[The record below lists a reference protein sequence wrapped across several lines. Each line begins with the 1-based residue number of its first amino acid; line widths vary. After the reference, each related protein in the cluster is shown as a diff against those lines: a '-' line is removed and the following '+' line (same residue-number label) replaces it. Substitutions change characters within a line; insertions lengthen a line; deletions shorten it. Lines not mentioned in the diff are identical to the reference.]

1 MIGRGRLLLSAG
13 AAGSGAFVG
22 AGVGVWRLALY
33 QGSTADGRVRP
44 LTTPAPPVREFYGNP
59 THSPFTLGILGD
71 SSAQGTGVHDY
82 DETVG
87 GWLARAL
94 AAGALAAGDG
104 GDGGDDGGGE
114 GRHVRVVS
122 AASDGARAEHLA
134 AQVARVTP
142 AAPDLAVISIGVND
156 IRNRTSPAAAARHLA
171 DAVVD
176 LRRSGAEVIV
186 GTTPDLSVISAVRSP
201 LREVL
206 WLLGLLLERAQ
217 TPAVSAAG
225 GIPVTLR
232 TAVSRH
238 FAADPTLFAPDG
250 LHASPRGNA
259 LIGAHL
265 LAAYRSTLR
274 G

>member
-1 MIGRGRLLLSAG
+1 M
-13 AAGSGAFVG
+13 G

-44 LTTPAPPVREFYGNP
+44 LTTPAPPVREFYGSPTNP
-59 THSPFTLGILGD
+59 PFTLGILGD

-94 AAGALAAGDG
+94 AAGTSGDAAGG
-104 GDGGDDGGGE
+104 SDDGGSGASAAGGD

-122 AASDGARAEHLA
+122 AARDGARAEHLA
-134 AQVARVTP
+134 AQVARIAP

-171 DAVVD
+171 GAVVD

-232 TAVSRH
+232 TAVSRR

-265 LAAYRSTLR
+265 LAAYRPAPR

>member
-71 SSAQGTGVHDY
+71 SSAQGAGVHDY

-94 AAGALAAGDG
+94 AAGGDG
-104 GDGGDDGGGE
+104 GGGE

-122 AASDGARAEHLA
+122 AARDGARAEHLA
-134 AQVARVTP
+134 AQVARVAP

-238 FAADPTLFAPDG
+238 FVADPTLFAPDG